1 MCSMVSM
8 LQRHSNRMPCAD
20 CASKV
25 FEYGTI
31 GNRNLCPTCYR
42 YATGIPV
49 CAGCCN
55 PIAATD
61 GAWAHTSGKPGR
73 HPITP
78 LVRTERTDIWQ
89 G

>member
-1 MCSMVSM
+1 MVTT
-8 LQRHSNRMPCAD
+8 LDRHLTRMPCAH

-25 FEYGTI
+25 FEYGI
-31 GNRNLCPTCYR
+31 LEGQPLCPTCYR

-55 PIAATD
+55 EIVATAT
-61 GAWAHTSGKPGR
+61 GWAHTSGKPGH

-78 LVRTERTDIWQ
+78 LVR
-89 G
+89 